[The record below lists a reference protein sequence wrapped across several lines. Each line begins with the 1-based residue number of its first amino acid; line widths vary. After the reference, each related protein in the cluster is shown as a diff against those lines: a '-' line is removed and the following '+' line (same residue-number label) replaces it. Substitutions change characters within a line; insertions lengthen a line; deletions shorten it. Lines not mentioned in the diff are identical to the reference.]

1 MTISLLYKRLMCK
14 YYTKLV
20 MIGEELATIA
30 KFEVL
35 GGKPQLPSFLL
46 KILQEIPNWMTSSS
60 AVGNISENIFE
71 YILSPKSF
79 YNPDYCHIYR
89 YN

>member
-1 MTISLLYKRLMCK
+1 
-14 YYTKLV
+14 
-20 MIGEELATIA
+20 MIVEELATIA

-46 KILQEIPNWMTSSS
+46 NILQEIPNWMTSSS

-71 YILSPKSF
+71 YTLSPKSF
-79 YNPDYCHIYR
+79 LQSRLLSYV
-89 YN
+89 

>member
-1 MTISLLYKRLMCK
+1 MTISLLYKRLTCK
-14 YYTKLV
+14 CYTKLV
-20 MIGEELATIA
+20 MIVEELATIA

-71 YILSPKSF
+71 YTLSPKSF
-79 YNPDYCHIYR
+79 LQSRLLSYV
-89 YN
+89 